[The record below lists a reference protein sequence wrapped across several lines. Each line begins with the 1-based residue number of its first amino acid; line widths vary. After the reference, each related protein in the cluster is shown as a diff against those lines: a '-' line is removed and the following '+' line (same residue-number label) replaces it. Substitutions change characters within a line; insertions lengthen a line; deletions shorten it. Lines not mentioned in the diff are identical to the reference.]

1 MSKNTSSYKK
11 TERQNQSARRTGSVS
26 GYKKTE
32 RQNQSARRTG
42 STGTGSKTT
51 GTSSK
56 STSSYTKTARQN
68 QSARRTGSTGTI
80 TNSKGQ
86 KTTNQTTLTRQQLL
100 NAVTGSTSPMGH
112 LKQTAETKNKGVTK
126 QQVTQQAKATL
137 PGTVTKALDRQA
149 QQSKQTR
156 QEKAK
161 TLQKKLEQ
169 TTDRR
174 QRAAYR
180 QEITDLLYPLSQAD
194 RKLSTVKQQKLQEAK
209 KAWAYGDSLE
219 KQGKTK
225 QGQAWKEYGHGLAE
239 STRGET
245 GYSGG
250 AAGDEYI
257 LPELTGKD
265 RYLTDTAK
273 TQLRGYKL
281 YYDRARKSGDQEG
294 MDAAAAAARELRQ
307 SQQSWDRD
315 RAEESYHSAAALLA
329 RQSLYDR
336 TGGQKGLRYTAE
348 QVKQARQTVAEL
360 EEALPELGRGA
371 LSRVGLTLK
380 GAGENTLGSL
390 AEAAGWLLTPA
401 ADGRNYRSRATGDW
415 VNPAPLEQAA
425 NDLYSQS
432 DKLLRQSSEDLSAA
446 KFGLGK
452 LGDVAV
458 DVGAFGAQMVPEIAL
473 GAVTGGVGGLAAMG
487 ARAFGGGA
495 YEARQSG
502 ASYARQGLYGLA
514 SAATEVAT
522 EKLFSVAAPFRRA
535 YGGSLR
541 AGGKSLDEALVNAL
555 NKVTRNETAAHLIA
569 SASTE
574 GLEEVIADAVNPV
587 LRSLYNG
594 QTPAENYSTEQV
606 SDWLY
611 SGMIGSILG
620 GLGGVT
626 GQAVTRRTGS
636 GQESTPTPTLDETRT
651 APTLDQT
658 PTPEQETA
666 GQDSLR
672 RAAEERVAGQS
683 ETRQSGQSAAEKL
696 AAYRT
701 GWQAQ
706 QTAQAQQNTQTGRT
720 AAEKL
725 AAYRASQQT
734 DQSTQSAEESAQAEQ
749 ARRDTL
755 ARQRLTQAGAQLG
768 EHGRKALTAAY
779 ESGTDTADYFGGFSV
794 LYEAGK
800 AGKSARS
807 VQSSLVQSLTP
818 AQKLAAYVAGQND
831 SKLVQADSTLTQA
844 GSGRTAGLVR
854 TRAAEQLDPTT
865 AQRLDD
871 LGKALDTPIHVREDT
886 GAGVNGWYDRQLG
899 RIVVSAGDGNS
910 TMTVAKHEITHRM
923 QDLAPKEYAVY
934 RDYAA
939 RILGGEAGTARLTA
953 AYQERYARAGVELS
967 EEEAL
972 DEAAAD
978 FTQAMTEDPALF
990 RRLAQSKPG
999 AARQLVEAV
1008 KTFLRKIKAVFQGS
1022 KRRQDQAAAET
1033 YGVTVRQLEKAAR
1046 LWEQA
1051 LQASARTARTK
1062 KATEARQGN
1071 GGKRYSIDPDF
1082 GGQIDAWN
1090 GKSGKTFR
1098 VGRTSAAL
1106 QSIGVKDR
1114 TIIWHSGKIAKILA
1128 KHKGMTRDVIKQVPE
1143 ILEDPVIVLTSKK
1156 SKSRIV
1162 MFGEATDSNGDPV
1175 TAILELQPTGM
1186 GGEIMDM
1193 NVIASAYG
1201 KDSSPAGFI
1210 RSSGVLYLD
1219 PDKTRTERWL
1229 HSIGLQL
1236 PSGLTTL
1243 GSIGSITYQD
1253 GKVKMESIP
1262 AEELVELSGE
1272 GLPQGRG
1279 SADRRYSIDPDFGG
1293 RIAAWDREGR
1303 PEGARF
1309 TLGSTGPV
1317 LQGLGAI
1324 ESDIYMNGDKIRK
1337 ILHDHPEMTLRE
1349 IQRIPEILEDPVLVL
1364 KSRNAMRGAR
1374 GNTRMVLF
1382 GSIKARDG
1390 RPILCVLDLRPREG
1404 GFLLDNMQKVTS
1416 AYTKDTNPTAFV
1428 QNSDVMFLDK
1438 KRTTRLL
1445 SEIGFQMPISCNRSG
1460 YIGIIAYARD
1470 TVKLEGKP
1478 FSQVVELSGESGE
1491 KLSLAGENLLEAE
1504 ARAKALEKENEI
1516 LRARVE
1522 RWKNQT
1528 RQTEVPAVD
1537 RAEVRRQARALLKRY
1552 QGTLTTDELAPRL
1565 QDLYDRMTQ
1574 SEHLSWDAA
1583 YQEARIIA
1591 RELAESAVV
1600 LNDGL
1605 YQEYTELRQYLR
1617 TTPLRISEEESHDIP
1632 DYNDWRKHYLGKVR
1646 IGKGRT
1652 NVDQVYRELSQLWPE
1667 FFPAE
1672 EADAAPVAP
1681 SDQLLHIASVADSLY
1696 TITEENPYGGRME
1709 QITSEIANDVMATF
1723 FEVPQARKTFADRQ
1737 QAKLDAAIAEG
1748 RQRTRQA
1755 VAAEREVRKREIK
1768 QIRDKYWDKRH
1779 EDAENR
1785 TAAELRGRIL
1795 RHTQKLSQKLLRP
1808 TDKQHIP
1815 EQMRFAV
1822 AGVLDSINLTSAYVI
1837 DKDTGKRKKG
1847 AEGDPV
1853 KMTEKWLELK
1863 HAYETIQKE
1872 RAGMDNW
1879 VIDPDLME
1887 NLNELARLGNLS
1899 IMKMSRAQLVTVWN
1913 TLQAVEASV
1922 LSQDKAFGKARFA
1935 TISEAAAA
1943 LRTENRGKREHK
1955 SLRGPLGE
1963 LSTNMMT
1970 PQAFFHRLGEAGENI
1985 FRMLRGAQDEY
1996 ITLLDGAQKKTG
2008 ELLNAN
2014 KAKVK
2019 AWEKEKQSFTLES
2032 GEKLTLT
2039 TAQMMSLYELMK
2051 RPQAREHILLG
2062 GIRPENAPQGLRDTT
2077 PAKPIHLSFGDCVQ
2091 ISLKLTEAQRNT
2103 ADALQQYMAKDLAA
2117 EGNRA
2122 SLSVYGYEKFK
2133 EKHYFPIHVDRNQ
2146 VARDNAQEAK
2156 ARTIAEK
2163 GMTKGTIPKANNAVM
2178 LDSVF
2183 TVYAKHVNE
2192 MLTYA
2197 AWLGP
2202 MENLKRI
2209 QNYTYKDE
2217 EGHRTGTV
2225 RDVIERVF
2233 GRTGND
2239 YLNQLAD
2246 DLNQGVPVSDTG
2258 NIFGRVTGN
2267 VKVASVSANIRV
2279 FAQQPSAVLRALD
2292 MVNPADFALGLT
2304 RARPG
2309 TWKKVMQYAPIA
2321 RWKDWGYFDVHTG
2334 RQVRN
2339 VLLNDDKVTDRIKE
2353 ALIAPAGALDS
2364 LSWSGLWNA
2373 LETET
2378 RRKRRDLTPGST
2390 AFYEAVAERFSEV
2403 VDRTQ
2408 VVDGILQRSQFM
2420 RKPDGLTKAATVF
2433 MAEPTKTYN
2442 QFLGA
2447 VYDLRTAQKPKARA
2461 EAIRGLGKTCFALTA
2476 SIVVNATVGRAL
2488 IDALRDDDDDE
2499 SYWEKYR
2506 QALTGLEG
2514 DEAGWKDKLKGL
2526 MGGDLVSD
2534 FLPWNYIPFVKDV
2547 ASILEG
2553 YSAKQMDMDSISKF
2567 IQAAAKA
2574 LKSLGEDGELTR
2586 KNAVLNLLGAA
2597 GRMTG
2602 WPVANIKR
2610 DIEAVYR
2617 TWLNGRGD
2625 LEGIYE
2631 MNRFLYAMNESNKNK
2646 FLNLAARAKEQG
2658 NDALLD
2664 RIEADLRAALPELS
2678 AEDFDQGIDKQI
2690 KKRVQATEDYTATQ
2704 QGILQPL
2711 LDHLAESE
2719 TYGKLS
2725 DEQKEYVRKTLESYA
2740 KGKAAY
2746 EASDGEV
2753 MPGEAVEKLMGLA
2766 NAGMDVA
2773 DYVTLKALTKDITS
2787 LKNVKTGKTIDNSKS
2802 VLIRKAVEESGI
2814 ALDEDLK
2821 DGILELLGVGEK
2833 IRNIPTESFLTYTVK
2848 SMENRAQG
2856 KTSAGDLL
2864 DSYNALSAEEQARLT
2879 ANLNSMDVFQQASSQ
2894 TETQTASQR
2903 SSSDDGTYHYG
2914 LVGAY
2919 VNSNYGYRT
2928 HPITGKRTFHYGVDI
2943 PAATGTSIGASRS
2956 GTVIEVGYTN
2966 ARGNYLKVQHDD
2978 GLVTLYQHCDSILA
2992 QKGDTVAQDQTIATV
3007 GSTGKVTGP
3016 HLHLEVWKNGKA
3028 VDPMDYLGK

>member
-26 GYKKTE
+26 SYKKTE

-390 AEAAGWLLTPA
+390 AEAAGWLLTPS
-401 ADGRNYRSRATGDW
+401 ADGKNYRSRATGDW

-720 AAEKL
+720 AAEKM

-734 DQSTQSAEESAQAEQ
+734 DQSTQSASTQSAEETAQAEQ

-800 AGKSARS
+800 AGKNARS

-831 SKLVQADSTLTQA
+831 SQLVQADSTLTQA

-899 RIVVSAGDGNS
+899 RIVVSAGDENS

-1062 KATEARQGN
+1062 KATEAKQGN
-1071 GGKRYSIDPDF
+1071 GGKRYSIEENKTRTEQQPQGLRLQLPSDTTTLDSEPSVPRNGGKVKRYSIDPDF

-1090 GKSGKTFR
+1090 GKTKETFR
-1098 VGRTSAAL
+1098 VGSTSEVL
-1106 QSIGVKDR
+1106 KSIGVKDR
-1114 TIIWHSGKIAKILA
+1114 TIIWHGGKINKILA

-1156 SKSRIV
+1156 SESRIV

-1175 TAILELQPTGM
+1175 TAVLELQPTNR
-1186 GGEIMDM
+1186 GGEIMDL
-1193 NVIASAYG
+1193 NVVASAYG

-1229 HSIGLQL
+1229 QSVGLQL
-1236 PSGLTTL
+1236 PSDATTL
-1243 GSIGSITYQD
+1243 GSIGSITYQN

-1262 AEELVELSGE
+1262 AEE
-1272 GLPQGRG
+1272 
-1279 SADRRYSIDPDFGG
+1279 
-1293 RIAAWDREGR
+1293 
-1303 PEGARF
+1303 
-1309 TLGSTGPV
+1309 
-1317 LQGLGAI
+1317 
-1324 ESDIYMNGDKIRK
+1324 
-1337 ILHDHPEMTLRE
+1337 
-1349 IQRIPEILEDPVLVL
+1349 
-1364 KSRNAMRGAR
+1364 
-1374 GNTRMVLF
+1374 
-1382 GSIKARDG
+1382 
-1390 RPILCVLDLRPREG
+1390 
-1404 GFLLDNMQKVTS
+1404 
-1416 AYTKDTNPTAFV
+1416 
-1428 QNSDVMFLDK
+1428 
-1438 KRTTRLL
+1438 
-1445 SEIGFQMPISCNRSG
+1445 
-1460 YIGIIAYARD
+1460 
-1470 TVKLEGKP
+1470 
-1478 FSQVVELSGESGE
+1478 VVELSGESGE
-1491 KLSLAGENLLEAE
+1491 KLSQIQNIERQQPGVKGSGVTPSLITQAADIQTVADLYAAVKERDGKFTARRETDPDIRHSLAGENLLEAE

-1528 RQTEVPAVD
+1528 RQTEVPTVD

-1591 RELAESAVV
+1591 RDLAESAVTI
-1600 LNDGL
+1600 NDGL
-1605 YQEYTELRQYLR
+1605 YQEYTELRHYLR

-1646 IGKGRT
+1646 IGKGKT

-1672 EADAAPVAP
+1672 ETDAAPAAP

-2008 ELLNAN
+2008 ELLEAN
-2014 KAKVK
+2014 EAKVK

-2091 ISLKLTEAQRNT
+2091 ISLKLTEAQKKT

-2420 RKPDGLTKAATVF
+2420 RKPDGLTKAATAF

-2631 MNRFLYAMNESNKNK
+2631 MNRFLYAMNETNKNK

-2753 MPGEAVEKLMGLA
+2753 TPSEAVEKLMGLA

-2802 VLIRKAVEESGI
+2802 VLLRKAVEESGI
-2814 ALDEDLK
+2814 ALDEEMK

-2833 IRNIPTESFLTYTVK
+2833 IRNIPTENFLTYTVK